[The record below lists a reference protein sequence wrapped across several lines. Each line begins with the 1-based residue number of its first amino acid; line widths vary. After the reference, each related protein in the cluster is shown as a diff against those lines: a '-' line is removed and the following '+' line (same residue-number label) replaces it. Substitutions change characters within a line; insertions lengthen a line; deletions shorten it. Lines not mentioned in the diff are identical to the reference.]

1 MGILRAAHTKQDPF
15 PTYLGQ
21 EVSSVSEILNEGGFH
36 LICHCSPLCA
46 QGNPPSHHMNP
57 TGTERQS
64 QAATASGYPDPLLM
78 EKGARLG
85 EQTQKGLR
93 GAISPAGG
101 TTAAS
106 KLPATNMHH
115 PTSIQRGMTLNLLP
129 DKSQT
134 LLLSSFANCLQLFH
148 PEAGAF
154 LGSRSLGGPN
164 PACWA
169 SGVLLL
175 PRLAPCMV
183 SLLAG
188 CEQGEDSAPCWTAL
202 P

>member
-1 MGILRAAHTKQDPF
+1 
-15 PTYLGQ
+15 
-21 EVSSVSEILNEGGFH
+21 
-36 LICHCSPLCA
+36 
-46 QGNPPSHHMNP
+46 
-57 TGTERQS
+57 
-64 QAATASGYPDPLLM
+64 
-78 EKGARLG
+78 
-85 EQTQKGLR
+85 
-93 GAISPAGG
+93 
-101 TTAAS
+101 
-106 KLPATNMHH
+106 MHH
-115 PTSIQRGMTLNLLP
+115 PTSIQRRMTLNLLP

-154 LGSRSLGGPN
+154 LGSRSLRGPN

-188 CEQGEDSAPCWTAL
+188 CEQGGDSAPCWTAL